1 MALIE
6 IDIPEEEG
14 WRDIVAARVLLL
26 VLGAVV
32 LRFGLRVWGL
42 INEVGMIGAIPTFVA
57 FVVGV
62 QLMVLAVGTVDLER
76 HGRTIGYG
84 TTIVMALVALTV
96 VVVAELPRLG
106 TDLLAFTSYAV
117 ELVDQGTNP
126 FAASMAPS
134 HALPGAPEQWTPRTD
149 GSIVD
154 SWSYPGGT
162 LWVYSIQYQLVG
174 RAGGLRI
181 TSLVGA
187 ALVGLAVTYV
197 VPAVYGPLGPAT
209 LLVAQNELFAALGG
223 LNDMWWVLP
232 TVVTVWLWATDRR
245 VLAAAVFGVACAMKQ
260 QPWAIGVPLAI
271 WVWHE
276 SETPRAF
283 ARRAAT
289 YIGVGLATFTAL
301 NLPWLVADPGAWL
314 ASVLVPISSSDAAP
328 LVSRGVG
335 LAILNHAVDGAIV
348 SRATFEALI
357 YATVAVSAIVYW
369 RHFESLR
376 WAAWLFPAVVFL
388 FTPRSLPSYFHW
400 FVPIAAVA
408 LFAAHGRLR
417 GQREVTP
424 V

>member
-6 IDIPEEEG
+6 IDVPEEEG
-14 WRDIVAARVLLL
+14 WRDTVAARVLLL
-26 VLGAVV
+26 VLAAVI
-32 LRFGLRVWGL
+32 LWFGLRVWGL
-42 INEVGMIGAIPTFVA
+42 INEAGAIGGVPTFLA
-57 FVVGV
+57 FALGV
-62 QLMVLAVGTVDLER
+62 ELLILSVSDIDLEA
-76 HGRTIGYG
+76 HGRTIGYV
-84 TTIVMALVALTV
+84 TTLVMAGVALGV

-106 TDLLAFTSYAV
+106 TDVLAFTSYAV
-117 ELVDQGTNP
+117 ELAADGTNP

-134 HALPGAPEQWTPRTD
+134 SDLPGAPDEWTRRTD

-162 LWVYSIQYQLVG
+162 LWVYAVQYQLVG
-174 RAGGLRI
+174 RWGGLRL

-187 ALVGLAVTYV
+187 TLIALLVTAV
-197 VPAVYGPLGPAT
+197 VPSVYGPLGPASI
-209 LLVAQNELFAALGG
+209 LISQNELFAALGG

-232 TVVTVWLWATDRR
+232 TVATVWLWALDRR
-245 VLAAAVFGVACAMKQ
+245 IAAAAVFGVACAMKQ
-260 QPWAIGVPLAI
+260 QPWAIALPLAI
-271 WVWHE
+271 WVFKTAPSH
-276 SETPRAF
+276 RVF
-283 ARRAAT
+283 AQRAAM
-289 YIGVGLATFTAL
+289 YIGVGGATFTAF
-301 NLPWLVADPGAWL
+301 NLPWLLGDPGAWL
-314 ASVLVPISSSDAAP
+314 SAVLTPLSTGSEAP

-335 LAILNHAVDGAIV
+335 LAALNHAVDGRIV

-357 YATVAVSAIVYW
+357 YLTVAVGAVTYW
-369 RHFESLR
+369 RYFERLR